1 MIPEFQSPFS
11 LSSKLDFELSYQA
24 IISEIFDSKRP
35 VILMKQKVKSNKIV
49 VERNTQKEANR
60 YGHKG
65 QGLSWNM

>member
-1 MIPEFQSPFS
+1 MIPEFQPPFS
-11 LSSKLDFELSYQA
+11 LSSQLDFELSYQA

-49 VERNTQKEANR
+49 IKRNTQKEANR